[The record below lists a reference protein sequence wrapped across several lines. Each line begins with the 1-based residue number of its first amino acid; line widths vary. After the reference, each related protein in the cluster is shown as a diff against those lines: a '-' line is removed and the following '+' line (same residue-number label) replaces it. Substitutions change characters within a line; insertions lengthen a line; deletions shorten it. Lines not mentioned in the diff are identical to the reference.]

1 MNGAEAKTKAE
12 NSKTLRRPIMSES
25 DAAGKLMIIPGIVE
39 AAATMP
45 NKSVGVPKLLANGFR
60 TGLLDIVEL
69 SMANAPIVQSMTK

>member
-1 MNGAEAKTKAE
+1 
-12 NSKTLRRPIMSES
+12 MSES

-39 AAATMP
+39 AAATIP

>member
-1 MNGAEAKTKAE
+1 
-12 NSKTLRRPIMSES
+12 
-25 DAAGKLMIIPGIVE
+25 MISPGIVE

>member
-12 NSKTLRRPIMSES
+12 NSRTLRLPIMSES
-25 DAAGKLMIIPGIVE
+25 DAAGKLIIIPGIVE
-39 AAATMP
+39 AAATTP

>member
-1 MNGAEAKTKAE
+1 MR
-12 NSKTLRRPIMSES
+12 LPIMSES